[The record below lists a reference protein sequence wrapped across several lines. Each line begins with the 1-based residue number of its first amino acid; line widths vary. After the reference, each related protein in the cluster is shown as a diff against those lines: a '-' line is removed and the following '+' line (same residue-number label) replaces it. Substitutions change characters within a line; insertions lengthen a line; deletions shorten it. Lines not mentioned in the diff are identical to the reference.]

1 MKLSRNF
8 SLQELTKSDTAIRKS
23 IDNTPDNEVL
33 SNLTTLCDM
42 VLQKVRNSHGAVTVT
57 SGYRSPELNRAI
69 GGSAT
74 SDHCK
79 GCAVDFEVPG
89 LDNKQLAKWIIDNL
103 TFKQLILEF
112 YEDGQPNSG
121 WVHCSFE
128 EGKNNNQVLRAVKE
142 GKKTVYLTG
151 IEWFKDW
158 AVTVAKDGMG
168 WRDSFPCGSGWSA
181 YR

>member
-23 IDNTPDNEVL
+23 IDNTPSNEVL

-42 VLQKVRNSHGAVTVT
+42 VLQKVRNSHGVVTVT

-69 GGSAT
+69 GGSTT

-79 GCAVDFEVPG
+79 GCAADFEVPG

-128 EGKNNNQVLRAVKE
+128 EGENNNQVLRAVKE

-151 IEWFKDW
+151 IE
-158 AVTVAKDGMG
+158 
-168 WRDSFPCGSGWSA
+168 
-181 YR
+181 

>member
-1 MKLSRNF
+1 MKLSKNF

-23 IDNTPDNEVL
+23 IDNTPNTEVL

-42 VLQKVRNSHGAVTVT
+42 VLQKVRNSHGVVTVT

-69 GGSAT
+69 GGSTT

-151 IEWFKDW
+151 IE
-158 AVTVAKDGMG
+158 
-168 WRDSFPCGSGWSA
+168 
-181 YR
+181 

>member
-23 IDNTPDNEVL
+23 IDNTPSNEVL

-42 VLQKVRNSHGAVTVT
+42 VLQKVRNSHGVVTIT

-69 GGSAT
+69 GGSTT

-79 GCAVDFEVPG
+79 GCAADFEVPG

-128 EGKNNNQVLRAVKE
+128 EGENNNQVLRAVKE

-151 IEWFKDW
+151 IE
-158 AVTVAKDGMG
+158 
-168 WRDSFPCGSGWSA
+168 
-181 YR
+181 